1 MAKPFYLIWQEGTT
15 VLEGYDGANWIDGQL
30 TFPIVFPGI
39 TTTPLALS
47 LSSSASV
54 NLTFETLINVA
65 FYLTGSDAPTV
76 QGEWP
81 YITDAYGN
89 ATASVTGG
97 VEISFDNGLTWNRFS
112 NTVGLESTPLH
123 MAAASSGSGWFCWR
137 GRPDRGLRHSS
148 HASAVCHSSIG
159 LSDQGSRRSTASRLR
174 RGVKNATP
182 RELSIHTQLVLL
194 PAARD
199 AVAAGDPGRR
209 LRWRSGVRPGR
220 PGGPSEAGAEL
231 LHTAAAFC
239 WPGRY

>member
-30 TFPIVFPGI
+30 TFPIVFPGV
-39 TTTPLALS
+39 TTTLLALS

-112 NTVGLESTPLH
+112 NTVGLESTPSTWLPLPQEAVGSVGTAGQIGAFDTAH
-123 MAAASSGSGWFCWR
+123 MLVRYVIPPSVSLTKVL
-137 GRPDRGLRHSS
+137 D
-148 HASAVCHSSIG
+148 V
-159 LSDQGSRRSTASRLR
+159 
-174 RGVKNATP
+174 
-182 RELSIHTQLVLL
+182 QLQV
-194 PAARD
+194 D
-199 AVAAGDPGRR
+199 CDV
-209 LRWRSGVRPGR
+209 V
-220 PGGPSEAGAEL
+220 
-231 LHTAAAFC
+231 
-239 WPGRY
+239 